1 MKLHL
6 HPVWER
12 TLPEK
17 GKAELTA
24 ALLTL
29 PPSHEFGAF
38 PFLIKRKK
46 NGGVVATVFL
56 QNGTVYPVAFEQ
68 IEVQVYDKKKK
79 IAQHRFEESLVVP
92 PYSAMPWSF
101 VFPPVSTEEG
111 EIRDQLTVIVDLLK

>member
-6 HPVWER
+6 HPVWEQ

-24 ALLTL
+24 AFLTL
-29 PPSHEFGAF
+29 PPSHSFGAF

-68 IEVQVYDKKKK
+68 IQVLIYDEKKRM
-79 IAQHRFEESLVVP
+79 AQHIFEESLVVP
-92 PYSAMPWSF
+92 ASSAMPWSF
-101 VFPPVSTEEG
+101 VFPPASTEEG
-111 EIRDQLTVIVDLLK
+111 EIRDQLTVVVDLLK